1 MDTVD
6 NTIVI
11 KTLANTVRLLA
22 ADTVQKA
29 KSGHPGMP
37 MGTAEIASTL
47 WTSHLNFNPQD
58 PKWINRDRFVLS
70 AGHGSTLLYSL
81 LYLFGYDVTMDDLKK
96 FRQWGSRTPGHPE
109 YGYLPGIECTTGPL
123 GQGIAMATGM
133 ALAMKMAKERFNT
146 KEFEVINNNI
156 YALAGDGCIMEGVA
170 AEASSLAGHLKLD
183 NLIVFYDCNNI
194 TIEGNTDLAFSENV
208 AKRYESYGWKVF
220 LVDGHDVSQICK
232 VIKEAKEYEGAP
244 KLIICKTHIACSAP
258 TLQDKSA
265 SHGSPLGEEE
275 IRNTKK
281 ILGFPENESFYIP
294 KEVVSLCKKAVEKK
308 CFIYSEWQEL
318 FKNWQKNYPEKNE
331 ELATYIKKPLPVSLT
346 SDLIDALPEKD
357 EATRVSSGNAIQKIA
372 KYVPFT
378 VGGSADLEPSVKC
391 HIKASSSIKPDDYS
405 GRNLHFG
412 IREHAMGAIANGMAL
427 SGLFIPHC
435 ATFLVFSDY
444 MKGAIR
450 LSAIMGLQTIYVFTH
465 DSIFLGEDG
474 PTHQPI
480 EHLGALRIIPNLTVI
495 RPADAFE
502 TSASWLMALQN
513 KKRPTA
519 LILSRHNLPQLHKN
533 VNPVTDISNLSNV
546 LCGGYILE
554 DCKKSV
560 PDVVITASG
569 SEVHLAV
576 SARNIL
582 LESNIDARVVSMPS
596 LEIFMSQDADYR
608 EKTLPSNVKIIAI
621 EAANTRDWDRFTAN
635 GGLFI
640 GLDSFGHSAPTEVLA
655 DKYGF
660 TGEQIAAQIKK
671 HLGK

>member
-1 MDTVD
+1 METLD
-6 NTIVI
+6 NTILI

-47 WTSHLNFNPQD
+47 WSSYLNFNPKD
-58 PKWINRDRFVLS
+58 PDWINRDRFVLS

-81 LYLFGYDVTMDDLKK
+81 LHLFGYDVSMNDIKS

-123 GQGIAMATGM
+123 GQGIAMAAGM

-146 KEFEVINNNI
+146 TDFEVINNNI
-156 YALAGDGCIMEGVA
+156 YAIAGDGCIMEGVA

-183 NLIVFYDCNNI
+183 NLILFYDSNNI
-194 TIEGNTDLAFSENV
+194 TIEGNTNLAFSEDV

-220 LVDGHDVSQICK
+220 HTDGHDIKQICK
-232 VIKEAKEYEGAP
+232 TIKEAKEFEGAP
-244 KLIICKTHIACSAP
+244 KLIICKTHIAYSAP
-258 TLQDKSA
+258 TFQDKSA
-265 SHGSPLGEEE
+265 SHGSPLGDEE

-294 KEVVSLCKKAVEKK
+294 KEVSGLCKKSVERK
-308 CFIYSEWQEL
+308 IHVYNEWQES
-318 FKNWQKNYPEKNE
+318 FKKWQKNHPDKSE
-331 ELATYIKKPLPVSLT
+331 ELNLYIKKSLPVSLT
-346 SDLIDALPEKD
+346 SDLIDNLPEKP
-357 EATRVSSGNAIQKIA
+357 EATRVSSGKAIQIIA
-372 KYVPFT
+372 RHIPFT

-391 HIKASSSIKPDDYS
+391 HINESTSIKANDFS

-412 IREHAMGAIANGMAL
+412 IREHAMGAIANGIAL
-427 SGLFIPHC
+427 SGFFIPHC
-435 ATFLVFSDY
+435 STFLVFSDY

-450 LSAIMGLQTIYVFTH
+450 LSAIMGIQTIYVFTH

-480 EHLGALRIIPNLTVI
+480 EHLGALRLIPNLTVL
-495 RPADAFE
+495 RPADALE

-513 KKRPTA
+513 KKGPTA
-519 LILSRHNLPQLHKN
+519 LILSRQNLPQLHKN
-533 VNPVTDISNLSNV
+533 VDPVTDISNLGDILS
-546 LCGGYILE
+546 GAYILE
-554 DCKKSV
+554 DSPK
-560 PDVVITASG
+560 PDIVIAASG

-576 SARNIL
+576 SARKIL
-582 LESNIDARVVSMPS
+582 LDSGINARVVSVPS
-596 LEIFMSQDADYR
+596 MEVFASKDAHYR
-608 EKTLPSNVKIIAI
+608 ESIFPKDSKIIAI

-640 GLDSFGHSAPTEVLA
+640 GLDGFGHSAPTEVLA
-655 DKYGF
+655 EKYGF
-660 TGEQIAAQIKK
+660 TGEQIAERIKS
-671 HLGK
+671 HLEQVI